1 MSTLVH
7 LKNLRQVQI
16 HLRHLRNEQNSSAE
30 ITTLEKQNL
39 RRVFWEFS
47 TLIAAFVM
55 LEQVKNELIRVI
67 NNSP

>member
-1 MSTLVH
+1 MH